1 MSTDPV
7 ARAEAVKWRA
17 EQDRRAARAAGLH
30 ECSYCARYSA
40 HVFTGEPTGHPRY
53 VGTRA
58 EVVAHADRHPIG
70 DPEDMAVPVGS
81 CWPYADAPD

>member
-1 MSTDPV
+1 MS
-7 ARAEAVKWRA
+7 AVY
-17 EQDRRAARAAGLH
+17 

-70 DPEDMAVPVGS
+70 PPEWLAVIAGQ
-81 CWPYADAPD
+81 CWPYYTDTPD